1 MESLSFK
8 IPAHWTDEEAL
19 IVFEFIDDIR
29 DQIWWHYGPQI
40 QSAARLTR
48 RVRMTMEDRS
58 DNNGQTDLF
67 DEIPF

>member
-1 MESLSFK
+1 MRTLFD
-8 IPAHWTDEEAL
+8 IPDHWTDKEAL
-19 IVFEFIDDIR
+19 VVFEFIDEIR
-29 DQIWWHYGPQI
+29 DQIWVHYCPQI

-48 RVRMTMEDRS
+48 RVSITMEDQS